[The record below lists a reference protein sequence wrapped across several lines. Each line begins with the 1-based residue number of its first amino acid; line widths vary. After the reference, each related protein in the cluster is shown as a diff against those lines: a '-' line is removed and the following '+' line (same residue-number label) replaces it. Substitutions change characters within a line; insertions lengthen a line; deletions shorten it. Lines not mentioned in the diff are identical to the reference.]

1 MCLCAPKLNVFI
13 QIKSIISKMNLTILV
28 RLKKKTTKIQM
39 EFRKNKSR
47 NIVRL
52 ILSYANFYQV
62 PFFFQF
68 ELFLIPFKWLNYIL

>member
-1 MCLCAPKLNVFI
+1 MCFT
-13 QIKSIISKMNLTILV
+13 QIECFYSNKKYYFQNELDYISKTE
-28 RLKKKTTKIQM
+28 KKPTKIQM